1 MWGTRLF
8 SPKNE
13 NLSPLISSLK
23 RGTLLS
29 GCVEVPSYDIRGG
42 GRSLGEESIELVSL
56 LTTFYLTVPI
66 LKPIYLELNK
76 KAKDKLGLVIT
87 GPSGSGSVAGITQ

>member
-1 MWGTRLF
+1 MTSEGEAAVLERRARTR
-8 SPKNE
+8 
-13 NLSPLISSLK
+13 
-23 RGTLLS
+23 
-29 GCVEVPSYDIRGG
+29 
-42 GRSLGEESIELVSL
+42 IELVSL

-87 GPSGSGSVAGITQ
+87 GPSGSGSVAGITQYGDPGKSPGLAREVIVKLQSLT